1 MRAFGSRESQF
12 RQRIRPD
19 KPGSV
24 RIPHPSKMTVTQD
37 AVGRRVVLSPQEGLV
52 AGGPAEEF
60 EQHIQRLL
68 REGHHDLLV
77 DLRKVPRIDSR
88 GVRALV
94 RGHTTAQRL
103 NASFRLACPGPHIR
117 EVLELSHLDS
127 IFTIYDTFDA
137 ARKQEIHWDRLW
149 LALAGAGLCGAL
161 VWGGLRWPEGIG
173 VSDVGLPAP
182 ASTEAARVHPIAEA
196 AKLLAAALIGMLVTA
211 IHAPSAPD
219 RPLGR
224 SMQHAQI
231 LLCVAGAMIMIIIG
245 SSIARAFGIAGAAS
259 IIRFRTPVE
268 DPKDVTIIFLLM
280 GLGMACGVGAL
291 AVAGLATAFLCLFLV
306 FLDRRS
312 ERRPRALTIEI
323 AAEGRDFPADH
334 VQSVFARNRVVFEPR
349 EVSQGK
355 ETAVTYQALIDPNL
369 SLEDLSAQLM
379 ASGGAGVKSVSWEV
393 PKKGF

>member
-1 MRAFGSRESQF
+1 
-12 RQRIRPD
+12 
-19 KPGSV
+19 
-24 RIPHPSKMTVTQD
+24 MTVTQD
-37 AVGRRVVLSPQEGLV
+37 AVGRRVVLSPQEALV

-60 EQHIQRLL
+60 EQRIQTLL
-68 REGHHDLLV
+68 REGRHDVLV
-77 DLRKVPRIDSR
+77 DLRQVPRIDSR

-103 NASFRLACPGPHIR
+103 HANFRLACPCPRIR
-117 EVLELSHLDS
+117 EMLALSRLDS

-137 ARKQEIHWDRLW
+137 AQKRTVRWD
-149 LALAGAGLCGAL
+149 LAALTVGGTALCAAL
-161 VWGGLRWPEGIG
+161 VVAGLRWPSAVTPAG
-173 VSDVGLPAP
+173 DVAIPGLQD
-182 ASTEAARVHPIAEA
+182 SGAAGGLHPVAEL

-224 SMQHAQI
+224 SMRHAQI
-231 LLCVAGAMIMIIIG
+231 LLCISGAMMMIIIG
-245 SSIARAFGIAGAAS
+245 NSLARAFGIAGAAS

-280 GLGMACGVGAL
+280 ALGMACGLGAF
-291 AVAGLATAFLCLFLV
+291 AVAGLSTAFLCLFLV

-312 ERRPRALTIEI
+312 ELRQRTWMIEI
-323 AAEGRDFPADH
+323 AAEGREFPTDH

-355 ETAVTYQALIDPNL
+355 EIVFTYHATVDPNL

-379 ASGGAGVKSVSWEV
+379 AGGTAGVKSVSWEA
-393 PKKGF
+393 PKRGF

>member
-1 MRAFGSRESQF
+1 
-12 RQRIRPD
+12 
-19 KPGSV
+19 
-24 RIPHPSKMTVTQD
+24 MTVTQD

-60 EQHIQRLL
+60 EQRIQALL
-68 REGHHDLLV
+68 RDGHHDLLV
-77 DLRKVPRIDSR
+77 DLREVPRIDSR

-103 NASFRLACPGPHIR
+103 QANFRLACPGPHIR
-117 EVLELSHLDS
+117 DVLELARLDS

-137 ARKQEIHWDRLW
+137 ARKTPIRWDW
-149 LALAGAGLCGAL
+149 LAVGLGGAALCAAL
-161 VWGGLRWPEGIG
+161 VWAGLRWPDLG
-173 VSDVGLPAP
+173 
-182 ASTEAARVHPIAEA
+182 EAAADAGAPGLQTPAAPGVRPFVEL
-196 AKLLAAALIGMLVTA
+196 AKLVAAALIGMLVTA

-224 SMQHAQI
+224 SMRHAQV
-231 LLCVAGAMIMIIIG
+231 LLCISGAMMMIIIG
-245 SSIARAFGIAGAAS
+245 NSLARAFGIAGAAS

-280 GLGMACGVGAL
+280 ALGMACGLGAF
-291 AVAGLATAFLCLFLV
+291 AVAGLSTAFLCAFLL
-306 FLDRRS
+306 FLDRRADH
-312 ERRPRALTIEI
+312 RARSLLIEI
-323 AAEGRDFPADH
+323 AAEGRDFPTDH
-334 VQSVFARNRVVFEPR
+334 VQGVFARNRVVFEPR

-355 ETAVTYQALIDPNL
+355 ETVVTYHASLDPNL

-379 ASGGAGVKSVSWEV
+379 AGGTAGVKSVSWEV